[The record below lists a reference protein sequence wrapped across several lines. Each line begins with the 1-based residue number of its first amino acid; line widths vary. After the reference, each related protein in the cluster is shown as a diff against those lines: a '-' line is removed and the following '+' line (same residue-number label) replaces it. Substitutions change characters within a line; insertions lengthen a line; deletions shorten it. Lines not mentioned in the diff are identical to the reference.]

1 MNAKGTFIGIEII
14 IKSIYI
20 IEMLSLNHC
29 KIPLII
35 SNGNKIK
42 YIKRTIRNIGFYK
55 LVVLGLNGRFYNFC

>member
-14 IKSIYI
+14 TKSIYI

-42 YIKRTIRNIGFYK
+42 YIKRTIINIGFY
-55 LVVLGLNGRFYNFC
+55 